1 MSGITNLEELG
12 KFYKENYIPKDE
24 ELSEEE
30 IISEEPNECEDP
42 ESEKVYKTMATT
54 SLVTVIAY
62 LIGMDEDSIQKFYGE
77 HNGDLIEDLKN
88 DKQATIIRYLCR
100 LRTSLMLNF
109 KKTDNEMLYN
119 LGNIDRMDWFHKD
132 EINKLRKL
140 GVETVQTN
148 SRADK
153 YSELFCQLITDHID
167 DCKPLFPD
175 WINYDYIRDLFVIP
189 KHTKTKVM
197 KEEFD
202 KYMANLNF
210 YPFGMYIHWNPSES
224 GNILYNDGKFLSV
237 IYDQHDEVFLDRTKY
252 RDAVEGTKKSIYEF
266 IDQSY
271 KAVIVVD
278 CENSDVYKLYSV
290 LKNLDAEETEKIEK
304 IILYDDYHTT
314 DGWDYLEKF
323 VKIPVEHVEVDRVTD
338 RKSLVDVRMTAG
350 ICKAYYS
357 EHVSSFILCS
367 SDSDFWGV
375 ISALPDVEFLVLYEY
390 SKCGKSIKDAL
401 SLRAIYHCSM
411 DDFYTGNADALKKIV
426 LKKALERE
434 AVDIVGKNAYEITKR
449 IHEVNHIEA
458 TDAEINSFYEKYVKT
473 MRLKVGND
481 GKFYIDIAE

>member
-1 MSGITNLEELG
+1 MSGITNLEDLG
-12 KFYKENYIPKDE
+12 KFFKENYVPKDE
-24 ELSEEE
+24 EFTEEYNIVSEED
-30 IISEEPNECEDP
+30 SQEPER
-42 ESEKVYKTMATT
+42 VYKTMATT

-62 LIGMDEDSIQKFYGE
+62 LIGMDEKTIYQYYGE
-77 HNGDLIEDLKN
+77 HNHELISDLKN
-88 DKQATIIRYLCR
+88 NKEATIIRYLCR
-100 LRTSLMLNF
+100 LRTSLMLHF

-119 LGNIDRMDWFHKD
+119 LGNIDRMEWFHKD
-132 EINKLRKL
+132 EINTLRKW
-140 GVETVQTN
+140 GIETILTN

-153 YSELFCQLITDHID
+153 YSELFCQLIADHID
-167 DCKPLFPD
+167 DCRSLFPD

-189 KHTKTKVM
+189 KYTKTKVM

-202 KYMANLNF
+202 KYMSNLTL
-210 YPFGMYIHWNPSES
+210 YPYSLYIHWNPGEF

-237 IYDQHDEVFLDRTKY
+237 VYDQHDEVFLDRTKY

-278 CENSDVYKLYSV
+278 CENSDVYKLFSV
-290 LKNLDAEETEKIEK
+290 LKNLDEEETGKIEK

-350 ICKAYYS
+350 ICEAFYRD
-357 EHVSSFILCS
+357 HVSSFILCS

-375 ISALPDVEFLVLYEY
+375 ISALPHVEFLVLYEY
-390 SKCGKSIKDAL
+390 SKCGKEIKDAL
-401 SLRAIYHCSM
+401 SLRSIYHCSM
-411 DDFYTGNADALKKIV
+411 DDFYSGNADALKKVV
-426 LKKALERE
+426 LRKALERE
-434 AVDIVGKNAYEITKR
+434 ATDLVGKNAFEITKR
-449 IHEVNHIEA
+449 IHEMNHIEA
-458 TDAEINSFYEKYVKT
+458 TDSELNSFYEKYVKT
-473 MRLKVGND
+473 MRLKVGAD
-481 GKFYIDIAE
+481 GRFYIDIVE